1 MVIFFDVDDT
11 LYNQIEPFSRAFYKN
26 FSNIHSIDIEKLF
39 LASRKYSDE
48 VFHKTEKME
57 MSLREMHVYRIS
69 KAFEEFGHYILPE
82 SALAF
87 QIDYERYQDEI
98 SISPDMKET
107 LEFLITNGIKI
118 GIITNGPEEHQ
129 KKKINTLGLKRWVS
143 DENITVSGE
152 VGFAKPER
160 EIFQLAKERMKIQ
173 EDRIYYVGDSFEN
186 DVMGALNAGWTPIW
200 INKRKRE
207 ISNIPNNL
215 IYEVNE
221 EKSILKI
228 VENIVLVL

>member
-11 LYNQIEPFSRAFYKN
+11 LYNQIEPFRRAFYKN

-69 KAFEEFGHYILPE
+69 KAFEEFGYYILPE
-82 SALAF
+82 SAIAF

-98 SISPDMKET
+98 SIIPDMKEI
-107 LEFLITNGIKI
+107 LEFLIANGIKV
-118 GIITNGPEEHQ
+118 GIITNGPEKHQ
-129 KKKINTLGLKRWVS
+129 KKKIDALGLKRWIS
-143 DENITVSGE
+143 DENITISGE

-160 EIFQLAKERMKIQ
+160 EIFKIAKARMKIQ
-173 EDRIYYVGDSFEN
+173 ENTIYYVGDSFEN

-207 ISNIPNNL
+207 ISNIPPNL

-228 VENIVLVL
+228 VKNIVLVS